1 MPRRDGDVFRFGTAM
16 TVISYDL
23 VIPALSQRV
32 RPEVAGPMTGY
43 ARNPESILPVSGLW
57 IPDWRFWRAP
67 E

>member
-32 RPEVAGPMTGY
+32 RPEVAGPMTGS
-43 ARNPESILPVSGLW
+43 AG
-57 IPDWRFWRAP
+57 WRFWRAP